1 MTLPHV
7 GTCLCLAAKGP
18 ADTTT
23 LPLCDQGERVC
34 LIRKV
39 NEHWYEGRISGTGRQ
54 GIFPASYV
62 QVTREPRV
70 RVCDDGPQLP
80 ASPRLPTA
88 RLVHHPSSPLTPRS
102 PADPTDW
109 GGQTSPRRTGVSFPP
124 QESRP
129 QTQVR

>member
-54 GIFPASYV
+54 VEPAKRKCWSPDKSAFSFIE
-62 QVTREPRV
+62 VTSV
-70 RVCDDGPQLP
+70 FSMFLP
-80 ASPRLPTA
+80 VLCCA
-88 RLVHHPSSPLTPRS
+88 
-102 PADPTDW
+102 
-109 GGQTSPRRTGVSFPP
+109 
-124 QESRP
+124 
-129 QTQVR
+129 